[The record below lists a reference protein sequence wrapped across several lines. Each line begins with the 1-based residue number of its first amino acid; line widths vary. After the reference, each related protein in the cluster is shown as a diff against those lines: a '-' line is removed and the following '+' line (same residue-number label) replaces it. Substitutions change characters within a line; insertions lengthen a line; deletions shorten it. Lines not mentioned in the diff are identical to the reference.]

1 MDARGK
7 SLVHG
12 KIPVRGEATEPA
24 RLRRALV
31 VPAVVY
37 PFWHLAAPAHATD
50 PWIAWWA
57 VAASFLGVAVAAG
70 HCAFVKRHL
79 LGCSHICSSLVT
91 LQLYLLAFVNDM
103 HPFYAVGSA
112 MAVLTTV
119 AFIRSRANLLA
130 YAAFVALLGVV
141 LFALAPDARKV
152 AYWGGMLTVVAVWY
166 HRISLQETG
175 VRVERAYQDALERR
189 VAERTRELAHANRR
203 LRREMEERERLED
216 ELRFSQKMEA
226 LGQLAGG
233 VAHDFN
239 NLLTTIQLYAD
250 LIADGLPGESP
261 LQDEV
266 RRIEKAGRQAAELTQ
281 QLLAFSRRGEVQTEV
296 LDLGAVVAESASM
309 LRHLLGEDVELVC
322 QFGNDGND
330 GNEPAC
336 VRANASELQ
345 QVLVN
350 LALNARDAMP
360 SGGRFTLE
368 VCGVGR
374 GELRTR
380 GLPDALSEDEYVR
393 LCASDTGVGM
403 DAETRSRAFDPFFT
417 RKEVRKGT
425 GLGLSIVYGIVTGGG
440 GHVRL
445 LSDPGE
451 GARFELLWPRT
462 REAPAARSAPDAYR
476 RPPKGRESILLV
488 EDEPDLRHAL
498 GRMLRGSGYRVTEA
512 EDGEAALSLASLPDV
527 ELDLVLT
534 DLVMPRMSGLELV
547 DRLAALRP
555 DLRVLLVSGHLN
567 HPSLRDRTLREGM
580 ALLRKPFEADEL
592 TAKVREI
599 LGGPAA

>member
-1 MDARGK
+1 MAARVE
-7 SLVHG
+7 LPVHG
-12 KIPVRGEATEPA
+12 KATEPA

-37 PFWHLAAPAHATD
+37 PLWHLAAPAHAMD

-70 HCAFVKRHL
+70 HSEYVRQHL
-79 LGCSHICSSLVT
+79 LGCSHVCSALVT
-91 LQLYLLAFVNDM
+91 LQLYLLAFANDM

-119 AFIRSRANLLA
+119 AFIRSRANLLR
-130 YAAFVALLGVV
+130 YAAFVALLGGV
-141 LFALAPDARKV
+141 LFALAPDARKL
-152 AYWGGMLTVVAVWY
+152 AYWGGMLTVVAAWY

-175 VRVERAYQDALERR
+175 RKTEQAYQDALERR
-189 VAERTRELAHANRR
+189 VAERTGELAHANHL

-226 LGQLAGG
+226 LGRLAGG

-250 LIADGLPGESP
+250 LLAEGLPAESP

-322 QFGNDGND
+322 KLGNDED
-330 GNEPAC
+330 DEKEPAC
-336 VRANASELQ
+336 IRANASELQ

-368 VCGVGR
+368 VCTVRR
-374 GELRTR
+374 GELPAR
-380 GLPDALSEDEYVR
+380 GLPDAFGQDGYVR

-403 DAETRSRAFDPFFT
+403 DAETRARAFDPFFT

-445 LSDPGE
+445 LSEPGE
-451 GARFELLWPRT
+451 GARFELLWPRS
-462 REAPAARSAPDAYR
+462 REAPAARGARNAYR
-476 RPPKGRESILLV
+476 RAPKGRESILLV

-498 GRMLRGSGYRVTEA
+498 GQMLRGSGYRVTEA
-512 EDGEAALSLASLPDV
+512 EDGEAALGLASLPDM

-567 HPSLRDRTLREGM
+567 HPSLRDQRLREGM
-580 ALLRKPFEADEL
+580 ALLRKPFEAAEL
-592 TAKVREI
+592 NAKLREV
-599 LGGPAA
+599 LESSGRGAG

>member
-1 MDARGK
+1 MDARVE
-7 SLVHG
+7 LPVHG
-12 KIPVRGEATEPA
+12 KATEPA

-37 PFWHLAAPAHATD
+37 PLWHLAAPAHAMD

-57 VAASFLGVAVAAG
+57 VAASFLGVAIAAG
-70 HCAFVKRHL
+70 HSAFVKRHL
-79 LGCSHICSSLVT
+79 LGCSHVCSALVT
-91 LQLYLLAFVNDM
+91 LQLYLLAFANDM

-119 AFIRSRANLLA
+119 AFIRSRANLLR
-130 YAAFVALLGVV
+130 YAAFVAVLGGV
-141 LFALAPDARKV
+141 LFALDPDARKL
-152 AYWGGMLTVVAVWY
+152 AYWGGMLTVVAAWY

-175 VRVERAYQDALERR
+175 LKAERAYQDALERR
-189 VAERTRELAHANRR
+189 VAERTGELAHANHR
-203 LRREMEERERLED
+203 LRSEMEERERLEE

-226 LGQLAGG
+226 LGRLAGG

-250 LIADGLPGESP
+250 LLAEGLPAGSP

-296 LDLGAVVAESASM
+296 LDLAAAVAESASM

-322 QFGNDGND
+322 KL

-368 VCGVGR
+368 VSGVQR
-374 GELRTR
+374 GELGTR
-380 GLPDALSEDEYVR
+380 GLPDTFTQDEYVR

-403 DAETRSRAFDPFFT
+403 DAETRARAFDPFFT

-440 GHVRL
+440 GHLRL

-462 REAPAARSAPDAYR
+462 REAPAARSAPDGYR
-476 RPPKGRESILLV
+476 RAPKGRESILLV

-498 GRMLRGSGYRVTEA
+498 GQMLRGSGYRVTEA
-512 EDGEAALSLASLPDV
+512 EDGEAALSLASLPEM

-567 HPSLRDRTLREGM
+567 HPSLRDRRLREGT

-592 TAKVREI
+592 TAKLREI
-599 LGGPAA
+599 LGGPCRGSSAGGEGPAG